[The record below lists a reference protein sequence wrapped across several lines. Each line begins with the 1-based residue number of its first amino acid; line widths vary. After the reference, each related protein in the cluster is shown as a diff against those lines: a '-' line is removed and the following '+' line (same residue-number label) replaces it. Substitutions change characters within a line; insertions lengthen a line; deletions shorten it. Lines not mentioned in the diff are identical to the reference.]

1 MYSIDHPWI
10 AEREA
15 TVCTWK
21 FDYDRGYVSNMNV
34 SLLNDFMSLSARQL
48 RDYGKTDWPWTMFD
62 PEAKQRRHE
71 TVFPQECERAFAM
84 GAALAGG
91 VSE

>member
-21 FDYDRGYVSNMNV
+21 FDYDRGYISNLNV

-48 RDYGKTDWPWTMFD
+48 RDYAEMLKTCGFTGIQVMDICAAW
-62 PEAKQRRHE
+62 
-71 TVFPQECERAFAM
+71 RAS
-84 GAALAGG
+84 G
-91 VSE
+91 SW